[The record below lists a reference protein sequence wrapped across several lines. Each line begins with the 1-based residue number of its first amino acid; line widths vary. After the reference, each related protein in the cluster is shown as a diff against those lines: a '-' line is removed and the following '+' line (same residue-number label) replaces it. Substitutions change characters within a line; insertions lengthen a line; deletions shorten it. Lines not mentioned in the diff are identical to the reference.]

1 MGEIRQISIKWFFVD
16 YSKVIDIST
25 RINLPKVFKIKKK
38 RQAKIAK
45 ILKKL
50 SKNMGRYE
58 KNIISQRDGTKLE
71 ILLCLCPVWRFYLF

>member
-1 MGEIRQISIKWFFVD
+1 MD

-71 ILLCLCPVWRFYLF
+71 ILLCLCPV